1 MKMTVPASEHGVI
14 RLFAIDLEPAE
25 VPSFQDPVYDG
36 PDDVV
41 WPLKTALGAKFLDQ
55 DFVEVFDVADLGELG
70 LRGYLTQ
77 GVGIAQTEVDAHHVA
92 LAAAKGHLFLV
103 TSAAFG
109 GFESALTIQPP
120 LRHIATLN
128 EVREPVKFEALPD
141 GGAKGAIAT
150 DAKPPK
156 SDARIGGMIAT
167 YALIAMFALVGLMIW
182 VSG

>member
-25 VPSFQDPVYDG
+25 VLAFQDPVYDDA
-36 PDDVV
+36 DDVV
-41 WPLKTALGAKFLDQ
+41 WPLKTALGAKLLDQ

-70 LRGYLTQ
+70 LSGYLTQ
-77 GVGIAQTEVDAHHVA
+77 GVGIAQTEVDAHHLA
-92 LAAAKGHLFLV
+92 LAAAKGHLLLV

-109 GFESALTIQPP
+109 GFESALTIQAP

-128 EVREPVKFEALPD
+128 EEREPVKFETLPD
-141 GGAKGAIAT
+141 GGAKGAIT
-150 DAKPPK
+150 IDAKPPK